1 MRFLFAFVSRLVLLV
16 LFTFGFVVLFQ
27 HGPDKFPDGAK
38 KEWNALVV
46 FVGSMLSRQKSTP
59 ASAAPQPAA
68 TAAPQ
73 PAATAAPQPAATA
86 AASPAP
92 KQSPSPAGAG
102 TNKPATASPTAT
114 R

>member
-46 FVGSMLSRQKSTP
+46 FVGSMLSRQQSTP
-59 ASAAPQPAA
+59 AS
-68 TAAPQ
+68 
-73 PAATAAPQPAATA
+73 AAPQPAATA

-102 TNKPATASPTAT
+102 TNKPAAAAPAAT

>member
-68 TAAPQ
+68 TAA
-73 PAATAAPQPAATA
+73 
-86 AASPAP
+86 ASPAP

-102 TNKPATASPTAT
+102 TNKPATAAPAAT

>member
-1 MRFLFAFVSRLVLLV
+1 MRFLFALVSRLALLV

-38 KEWNALVV
+38 KEWNAVVV
-46 FVGSMLSRQKSTP
+46 FVESMLSRQKSAP
-59 ASAAPQPAA
+59 AS
-68 TAAPQ
+68 
-73 PAATAAPQPAATA
+73 AAPQPAATA

-92 KQSPSPAGAG
+92 KQSPSPAATG
-102 TNKPATASPTAT
+102 TNKPATPAPTAT

>member
-46 FVGSMLSRQKSTP
+46 FVGSMLSRQKNTS
-59 ASAAPQPAA
+59 AS
-68 TAAPQ
+68 
-73 PAATAAPQPAATA
+73 AAPQPAATA

-102 TNKPATASPTAT
+102 TNKPATAAPAAT

>member
-1 MRFLFAFVSRLVLLV
+1 LLV

-38 KEWNALVV
+38 KEWNAVVV
-46 FVGSMLSRQKSTP
+46 FVGSMLSRQKSAP
-59 ASAAPQPAA
+59 AS
-68 TAAPQ
+68 
-73 PAATAAPQPAATA
+73 AAPQPAATA

-92 KQSPSPAGAG
+92 KQSPSPVGAG
-102 TNKPATASPTAT
+102 TNKPATPAPTAT

>member
-1 MRFLFAFVSRLVLLV
+1 MRFLFALVSRLVLLV

-46 FVGSMLSRQKSTP
+46 FVGSVLSRQKSTP
-59 ASAAPQPAA
+59 AS
-68 TAAPQ
+68 
-73 PAATAAPQPAATA
+73 AAPQPAATA

-102 TNKPATASPTAT
+102 TNKPAAAAPTAT

>member
-46 FVGSMLSRQKSTP
+46 FVGSMLSRQQNTP
-59 ASAAPQPAA
+59 AS
-68 TAAPQ
+68 
-73 PAATAAPQPAATA
+73 AAPQPAATA

-102 TNKPATASPTAT
+102 TNKPATAAPAAT